1 MSEDALKEKIRELE
15 SELEKKERESHT
27 YFDKIEQLE
36 DMVMQ
41 LEAIIQEEDTGKK
54 SKKRQAAD
62 VKLAYELAEKD
73 KEIRELKNRMGHL
86 RKDYSQIKQE
96 YERLKNDLKDSSVI
110 RVEDLREKSPLNSL
124 VAELQEK
131 VNKQKSF
138 INQMEDQ
145 IKKAEEFNDT
155 LMEKEEIIETYKNEI
170 NDLNLRLNELSSTSE
185 DEGTDSVTKKLIE
198 DLQKQLNKAKR
209 QIMDLN
215 QKLSKSEKKNKK
227 AEKKSETSKL
237 DKQIQELNQLLATK
251 DDEIENLKEKITI
264 IGKVENITN
273 LDATNASS
281 DMIKTLKDD
290 LQDKLNKSKS
300 QIKRLQE
307 ELRKAKA
314 GSPVETSESPKEFEG
329 KIKMQ
334 RDMAIFLQK
343 QLETKEG
350 EIETIKNEAMQIK
363 KRYRQLENQ
372 LKTRDQKLIDLQQL
386 VERHT
391 SQTPAQPQENP
402 HLSIRLKELKG
413 IIDDL
418 KLEIRDQRLEIAEL
432 RKK

>member
-1 MSEDALKEKIRELE
+1 MSEDALKEKIKELE
-15 SELEKKERESHT
+15 SEIERRERDSHT
-27 YFDKIEQLE
+27 FLDKIEQLE
-36 DMVMQ
+36 DTVMQ
-41 LEAIIQEEDTGKK
+41 LEALIPEEGSEKK

-62 VKLAYELAEKD
+62 AKFAYELAEKD

-86 RKDYSQIKQE
+86 RKDYSQLQQE
-96 YERLKNDLKDSSVI
+96 VERLKNDLKDSSVI

-124 VAELQEK
+124 VAELQDK

-138 INQMEDQ
+138 INQMEDD
-145 IKKAEEFNDT
+145 IKKAAEFNDR
-155 LMEKEEIIETYKNEI
+155 LIEKEEIIETYKKEI
-170 NDLNLRLNELSSTSE
+170 TNLNQKLNELSSTSE
-185 DEGTDSVTKKLIE
+185 GEGSDSVAKKLIE

-209 QIMDLN
+209 QIIDLN
-215 QKLSKSEKKNKK
+215 QKLSK
-227 AEKKSETSKL
+227 AEKKSKKSEKKSESVKF

-251 DDEIENLKEKITI
+251 NDEIENLKENIATFGKINSATSLHNT
-264 IGKVENITN
+264 NI
-273 LDATNASS
+273 SS

-290 LQDKLNKSKS
+290 LQDKLNKSKL
-300 QIKRLQE
+300 QVKRLQE
-307 ELRKAKA
+307 ELKKVKA
-314 GSPVETSESPKEFEG
+314 GTSIKTGESSNELEG
-329 KIKMQ
+329 NLKMQ
-334 RDMAIFLQK
+334 REMASFLQK

-372 LKTRDQKLIDLQQL
+372 FKVRDQKLTDLQQQ
-386 VERHT
+386 VERNT

-402 HLSIRLKELKG
+402 HLSIRLRELKG

>member
-62 VKLAYELAEKD
+62 VKFAYELAEKD

-155 LMEKEEIIETYKNEI
+155 LLEKEEIIESYKNEI
-170 NDLNLRLNELSSTSE
+170 NNLNLRLNELSSTSE

-314 GSPVETSESPKEFEG
+314 GSPVVTSESPKEFEG
-329 KIKMQ
+329 KLKMQ
-334 RDMAIFLQK
+334 RDMASFLQK

-350 EIETIKNEAMQIK
+350 EIDTIKNEAMQIK

-372 LKTRDQKLIDLQQL
+372 LKTRDQKLIDLQQQ